1 MRFASLGNKAE
12 TQILQKAKSNFSA
25 TQATKKKPN
34 LHGTASLSHISFCA
48 ITTTRVEKLVKI
60 NSQIYGILL
69 FRSLRYQFW
78 LLLFSRR
85 QNVEYHFTAFNSP
98 LVDPPIF
105 IRFVLKIPCPFF
117 PVISAIRFIIR
128 AVNVCIPCMCIHN
141 LVSKEGIS
149 FTFYHCFQFHFY
161 HHIKSRS
168 CIYGKVRICLL

>member
-1 MRFASLGNKAE
+1 MVRKACEDYQSNIWYIICKKSLKVSGISVAV
-12 TQILQKAKSNFSA
+12 SSFS
-25 TQATKKKPN
+25 
-34 LHGTASLSHISFCA
+34 G
-48 ITTTRVEKLVKI
+48 
-60 NSQIYGILL
+60 
-69 FRSLRYQFW
+69 
-78 LLLFSRR
+78 R

-117 PVISAIRFIIR
+117 PFIFAIRFIIR